1 MVHLRAKI
9 ENSPQK
15 PSIIF
20 RISND
25 ALNFLKQQL
34 ITYLTDDSLSSNIF
48 RQCLYCLSALGSIF
62 LQNSLFLYL
71 FFNSVN

>member
-9 ENSPQK
+9 ENSAEK

-34 ITYLTDDSLSSNIF
+34 MAYLTDDSLDYSIYK
-48 RQCLYCLSALGSIF
+48 QCLYCLSALGNIF
-62 LQNSLFLYL
+62 LQNSLLSFL
-71 FFNSVN
+71 FFF